1 MADISIHLDDL
12 VDRSL
17 AERTQGL
24 EQVEDVRV
32 TEEETLDR
40 MLDLAYE
47 VVQRPGHHPDDRLTE
62 DEVQTIMGADRKLLH
77 ASVQGKDD
85 LAKAIWARLKRVY
98 LSFRVAAAKN
108 IAAQRPGYGQFK
120 PPPLRFPVLAWENPG
135 GSRTMQDTVSVC
147 QWRDSIKQTRRLA
160 RC

>member
-17 AERTQGL
+17 AKRTQGL
-24 EQVEDVRV
+24 KQVEDVRV

-47 VVQRPGHHPDDRLTE
+47 VVQNRGHQPDDALT
-62 DEVQTIMGADRKLLH
+62 DQEVQVILGADRKLLA

-98 LSFRVAAAKN
+98 LRQRIAAAKN

-120 PPPLRFPVLAWENPG
+120 PPPLRFPILRGKIREG
-135 GSRTMQDTVSVC
+135 RGRCRTPYHSADGKIPSSKLVG
-147 QWRDSIKQTRRLA
+147 
-160 RC
+160 